1 MTIQTFQ
8 LHTNRIFINFIKKVF
23 DFTIY
28 MCYEMKALSISYK
41 QEFITDNIIN
51 RTITENLL

>member
-28 MCYEMKALSISYK
+28 MCYEMKVLKLTEK
-41 QEFITDNIIN
+41 QKKMKIKTRQASNIN
-51 RTITENLL
+51 KNS